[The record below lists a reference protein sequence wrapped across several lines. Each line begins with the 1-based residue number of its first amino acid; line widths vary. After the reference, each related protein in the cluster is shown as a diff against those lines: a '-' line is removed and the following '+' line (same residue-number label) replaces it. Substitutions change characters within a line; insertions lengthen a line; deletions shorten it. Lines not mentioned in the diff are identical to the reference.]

1 MAEIRALRE
10 DDIPAVAGL
19 FQRIF
24 RRRDSPPPASLVAD
38 LRAVYLEDSAAD
50 PELPS
55 LVHVDHGQ
63 VRGFIGRHA
72 LPMVLKDRPLRMALC
87 SSIMV
92 DHASAGPL
100 AGAKLL
106 KAALSGPQ
114 DLSFTDTASDVSL
127 RMWRGLGAAALP
139 QHSLDWIRVV
149 NPAAALADAAAHHL
163 PFLRHTVPL
172 AHSVGRRFLRDG
184 SDVMRWSGMP
194 EPAGRNG
201 AVVRT
206 IDPEAFAAVFD
217 ACTRHFALR
226 PGWSPEVTA
235 ALVRKA
241 MPKPSFGKPVI
252 GGVFD
257 RREAPVGAFFYHL
270 RPKSTARVLQLL
282 AMPGQEG
289 PVLDAT
295 LADAAAREAGTVRG
309 RKQPAFMEAML
320 GRRLA
325 LFHASASIIHSRDA
339 GITAAARAGE
349 AFVNGLAGE
358 QWSRLIGGQTG

>member
-24 RRRDSPPPASLVAD
+24 RRRDPPPPASLVAD
-38 LRAVYLEDSAAD
+38 LRAVYLEDSATD

-55 LVHVDHGQ
+55 LVHVDHGE

-72 LPMVLKDRPLRMALC
+72 LPMVLEDRPLRMALC

-92 DHASAGPL
+92 DHANAGPL

-139 QHSLDWIRVV
+139 QHSLDWIRIV
-149 NPAAALADAAAHHL
+149 NPAAALADAAAHRL
-163 PFLRHTVPL
+163 PFLRHAVPL
-172 AHSVGRRFLRDG
+172 AHSAGRRFLREG

-194 EPAGRNG
+194 ATIGQKGLVTRPIG
-201 AVVRT
+201 AEEFADIFT
-206 IDPEAFAAVFD
+206 I
-217 ACTRHFALR
+217 CTRRFALR

-235 ALVRKA
+235 AQVRKA
-241 MPKPSFGKPVI
+241 MPKPSFGEPII

-282 AMPGQEG
+282 AVPGQEG

-295 LADAAAREAGTVRG
+295 LADAAARDASTVRG
-309 RKQPAFMEAML
+309 RMHPAFMEAML
-320 GRRLA
+320 GRRLV

-339 GITAAARAGE
+339 QIAATACAGE

-358 QWSRLIGGQTG
+358 QWSRLIGSENG